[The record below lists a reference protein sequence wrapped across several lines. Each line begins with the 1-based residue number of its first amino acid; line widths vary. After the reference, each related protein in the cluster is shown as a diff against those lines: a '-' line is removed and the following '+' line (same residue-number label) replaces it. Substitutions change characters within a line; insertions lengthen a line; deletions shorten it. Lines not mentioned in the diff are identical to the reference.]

1 MPRVVVASKNPV
13 KIESAQLGFARMF
26 PSRSYDFIGVSVPS
40 GVSAQP
46 FSDLETYQGARQRAL
61 NARQAHPDADYWVG
75 IEGGVD
81 TLMDDLIGFAWV
93 VICSAQQMGWART
106 GTFCLPPQVSKLV
119 RQGKELGEADDIV
132 FSRSNS
138 KQENGAVG
146 ILTDNA
152 INRTQFY
159 EPAVMLALIPFKN
172 PELYPA
178 DIRTDCE

>member
-1 MPRVVVASKNPV
+1 MLRIVIGSKNPV
-13 KIESAQLGFARMF
+13 KIESVQLGFTNMF
-26 PSRSYDFIGVSVPS
+26 PHQTFNFIGASVSS

-61 NARQAHPDADYWVG
+61 NAKQSHPGADFWVG

-81 TLMDDLIGFAWV
+81 TLMNDLIGFAWV
-93 VICSAQQMGWART
+93 VVCSAWRIGWART
-106 GTFCLPPQVSKLV
+106 GTFCLPPLVSELV

-146 ILTDNA
+146 ILTGNA
-152 INRTQFY
+152 INRAQFY

-172 PELYPA
+172 PGLYPA
-178 DIRTDCE
+178 DIKTDCE